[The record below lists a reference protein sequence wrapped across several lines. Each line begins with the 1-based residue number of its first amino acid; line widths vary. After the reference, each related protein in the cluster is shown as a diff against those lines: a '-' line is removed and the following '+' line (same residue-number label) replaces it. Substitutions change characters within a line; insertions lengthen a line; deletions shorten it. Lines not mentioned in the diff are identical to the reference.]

1 MNLFARVARR
11 AALAVTVSI
20 GGAWPVVAQPPSI
33 DADQLSAL
41 TFRNIGPANMSGRI
55 VDLAVVESDPYVIYA
70 ASATGGLWK
79 STDNAVTFTPLF
91 EHESVH
97 SIGAIAVHPGDPSI
111 VWVGTGERANRQS
124 SSWGDGI
131 YKSVDEGERWTHM
144 GLRDTHH
151 IGRIA
156 LHPSD
161 PNVVYVAALGHLWGP
176 NAERGL
182 FKSMDGGATWNN
194 ILFIDEDTGVVDVAV
209 DPTDPDILYAASY
222 QRRRSAYG
230 FDGGGPGSALYTSA
244 DAGNTW
250 HELTTGLPEGD
261 KGRIGMSI
269 YRSDPRIVY
278 VSIEQ
283 GRRYNASTAYLER
296 AAGIYR
302 SEDHG
307 ENWEHMSDWNPRPM
321 YASQI
326 LVDPNDDQRIYMM
339 NSYSYSDDGG
349 KTFTTPEQSLHGD
362 DHLVW
367 VDPNDSRH
375 IIKAD
380 DGGIGISYDRG
391 QKWLYVTSLPV
402 SQYYRVAVD
411 MRTPFWV
418 YGGLQDNGSWAGP
431 SATYYSSGILNDDWV
446 RIGGGDGFKNLVDAT
461 DNRTVYTASQYL
473 GLSRFDLISR
483 ERRSIRPD
491 SARGSIRGRRNWTTW
506 GRPDVPEPQLGNA
519 MAPANWDAP
528 FILSPH
534 DPRTIYAGT
543 NELWRSTDR
552 GDSWTSLG
560 NLTTGIDR
568 STLTLAAQMP
578 DASTL
583 SLDDGIPYYPTLT
596 AIAESPLRRGL
607 LYVGTDD
614 GNVQVSENEGRAW
627 TNVADRFPGL
637 PPTSWVAGIEASQHD
652 EATVYVAFDNHRSD
666 DFGNHL
672 YRSTD
677 RGQSW
682 SLITGDLP
690 ANRVIRAVHED
701 PRNADLLYIGTEFG
715 FFFSLDEGRRWT
727 ELGSNLPRLAVND
740 FVIHPRDNDLVL
752 GTHGRGIWILD
763 NLAALQELTPA
774 VRATDAHLFSIEAAA
789 MIRYSNPKAHAGDMI
804 FRGENPPAGAIIDYY
819 LRDVPGGDVTVT
831 VHTADRTEIRQLE
844 ASTDRGINRVIWDL
858 RYPQLTVPSREAAGG
873 APGRDPSAP
882 DGPFVVPGRYTVR
895 LQVGARVHEQPLEVR
910 ADPRINVML
919 GVRRSWTNTLLQIGA
934 LYESTASLLGRIR
947 AYEDRERDAGRE
959 PAVPGD
965 DNGLMELKRVLNEL
979 QSRTLVLYN
988 GASAHTGPLTL
999 DQRSRIE
1006 YFADVL
1012 DQVEPQIDAL
1022 ER

>member
-1 MNLFARVARR
+1 MTLFARVARR
-11 AALAVTVSI
+11 AALALAVSI
-20 GGAWPVVAQPPSI
+20 GGAWPVAAQTPSI

-79 STDNAVTFTPLF
+79 STDNAVTFSPLF

-97 SIGAIAVHPGDPSI
+97 SIGAIAVHQGDPSI

-131 YKSVDEGERWTHM
+131 YKSVDAGESWMHM

-151 IGRIA
+151 IGRVA

-161 PNVVYVAALGHLWGP
+161 PDVVYVAALGHLWGP

-182 FKSMDGGATWNN
+182 FKSTDGGATWNN
-194 ILFIDEDTGVVDVAV
+194 ILLIDEDTGVVDVAM
-209 DPTDPDILYAASY
+209 DPTDPDILYAATY
-222 QRRRSAYG
+222 QRRRRAYG
-230 FDGGGPGSALYTSA
+230 FHGGGPGSALYASA

-250 HELTTGLPEGD
+250 NELTNGLPEGD
-261 KGRIGMSI
+261 KGRIGISI

-283 GRRYNASTAYLER
+283 GRRYSASTAYLER

-302 SEDHG
+302 SDDHG
-307 ENWEHMSDWNPRPM
+307 ENWEYMSDWNPRPM

-349 KTFTTPEQSLHGD
+349 KTFTTPSQSLHGD
-362 DHLVW
+362 DRLVW

-446 RIGGGDGFKNLVDAT
+446 RIGGGDGFKNLVDPT

-491 SARGSIRGRRNWTTW
+491 NARGSIRGRRNWTTW

-534 DPRTIYAGT
+534 DPTTIYAGT

-568 STLTLAAQMP
+568 STLTLMGQIP
-578 DASTL
+578 DESTL

-607 LYVGTDD
+607 LYIGTDD

-627 TNVADRFPGL
+627 TNVADRFSGL

-652 EATVYVAFDNHRSD
+652 EATVHVAFDNHRSD
-666 DFGNHL
+666 DFGNYL

-682 SLITGDLP
+682 SSITGDLP
-690 ANRVIRAVHED
+690 AHRVIRAVHED

-715 FFFSLDEGRRWT
+715 FFFTLDGGRHWT
-727 ELGSNLPRLAVND
+727 ELRGNLPRLAVND
-740 FVIHPRDNDLVL
+740 FIIHSRDNDLVL

-774 VRATDAHLFSIEAAA
+774 VRASDAHLFSIEPAA
-789 MIRYSNPKAHAGDMI
+789 MIRHSNPKAHAGDMI

-819 LRDVPGGDVTVT
+819 LREVPGGDITLT
-831 VHTADRTEIRQLE
+831 VHTADGTELRQLE
-844 ASTDRGINRVIWDL
+844 PTTERGINRVIWDL
-858 RYPQLTVPSREAAGG
+858 RHPQLTMPSREAAGG
-873 APGRDPSAP
+873 APDRDPSAP

-895 LQVGARVHEQPLEVR
+895 LQVGERVHEQPLEVR
-910 ADPRINVML
+910 EDPRINVML

-934 LYESTASLLGRIR
+934 LYESTASMLGRIR
-947 AYEDRERDAGRE
+947 AYEDREREAGRE
-959 PAVPGD
+959 PTVPED
-965 DNGLMELKRVLNEL
+965 ENGLMELKRLLTEL
-979 QSRTLVLYN
+979 QSRILVLYN
-988 GASAHTGPLTL
+988 SASAHTGPLTL

-1006 YFADVL
+1006 YFSDIL
-1012 DQVEPQIDAL
+1012 DQVDPQIDAL